1 MGRPR
6 PDANP
11 QTVTLITGGA
21 PDPPRPRPRPAP
33 YRLGFA
39 AVGRVRP

>member
-11 QTVTLITGGA
+11 QTVTLITDDVAGRG
-21 PDPPRPRPRPAP
+21 RPQSRPAP

-39 AVGRVRP
+39 VVDRVRP